1 MTIFVTKGD
10 APLSAAQLDKRTQA
24 YINRDWPLWQRERS
38 IRNNDGEFNAY
49 MSTVAA
55 NTDSNRDNNIFN
67 QQLLDYRIAVARLA
81 QYRLA
86 DGRPELT
93 EEVEA
98 YDENGMPLFDEETGE
113 PVMETVVV
121 QTAIDPLDAT
131 VEQPVY
137 DELTGE
143 QTGTETVPNPLIVS
157 DDAERAA
164 AQAIVDAT
172 PQEVKDF
179 D

>member
-1 MTIFVTKGD
+1 MTIFVTNGD

-24 YINRDWPLWQRERS
+24 YIDRDWPQWERERS
-38 IRNNDGEFNAY
+38 IRNNDGLFNAY
-49 MSTVAA
+49 MSTVSDD
-55 NTDSNRDNNIFN
+55 TDANRDNNIFN
-67 QQLLDYRIAVARLA
+67 QQLVDYRQAVARLEK
-81 QYRLA
+81 YRLA
-86 DGRPELT
+86 DGKPEQSF
-93 EEVEA
+93 E
-98 YDENGMPLFDEETGE
+98 MPTGEFDPETGE
-113 PVMETVVV
+113 EIVETSIVP
-121 QTAIDPLDAT
+121 AIEPLEAT

-143 QTGTETVPNPLIVS
+143 QTGTETVPNPLIVN

-179 D
+179 E